1 MATAKEQLLSMMNPQ
16 QARLLDQ
23 QMRGQQVAQRS
34 QGAGMLS
41 GLVQAY
47 TGMGDV
53 AQRAA
58 GITPMGANELG
69 AIENNKQVELQKQRL
84 LEEKQK
90 KNKELFQQ
98 RQAAML
104 AVKNNPDLPEPVKK
118 SLMIGIASG
127 DKKAMEQA
135 YKYNPKARYVSVGG
149 NAFIDTLDPTR
160 EVQRNPTKGSGSEK
174 ELEKDLAKLV
184 GFDIKNTTFE
194 SQKKAMN
201 LVEQMR
207 ADKENGYTEFDIA
220 KAARDELVVKPEDD
234 DDFELPV
241 YSIKQAEAAA
251 TASNTLF
258 FQSQNYMRLY
268 QDILN
273 EPISDGLWGQVEESL
288 KSTFGAGDRETLI
301 KKLIGSATVIEG
313 LKLTPTGSVSNVE
326 YTNSLAQVPNKDDD
340 KEVILGWLDNVT
352 RLTSLGADFQ
362 GFKANYIR
370 DPKNKGMSVGA
381 REAFMKQL
389 KKNNPEK
396 YSYYFELE
404 KSQPVNNA
412 LAGESTESLLEQ
424 LKGFFD

>member
-104 AVKNNPDLPEPVKK
+104 AVKNNPDLPEAVKK